1 LCTLCVKIIHPRPKV
16 NLGTGMDVGAAK
28 TGGGIENPG
37 TAVIIGSVA
46 GGDSIA
52 DGFCN

>member
-1 LCTLCVKIIHPRPKV
+1 
-16 NLGTGMDVGAAK
+16 MDVGAAK
-28 TGGGIENPG
+28 TGGGIETPE
-37 TAVIIGSVA
+37 TEVVIGSVA